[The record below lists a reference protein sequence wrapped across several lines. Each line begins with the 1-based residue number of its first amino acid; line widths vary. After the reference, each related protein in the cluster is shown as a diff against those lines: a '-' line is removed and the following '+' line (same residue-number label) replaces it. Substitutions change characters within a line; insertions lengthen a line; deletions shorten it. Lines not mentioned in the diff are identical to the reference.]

1 MSLYLGIDPGRSGA
15 LALFDA
21 AELMVQTF
29 DMPDTIAGLHTLLCD
44 LPPVKQAMV
53 EKPFFP
59 RMVGTKTVA
68 VMAENYG
75 VLKGALLWRDI
86 PMIEVAPAKWKKALG
101 LSPDKAAS
109 RAKASQIFPACADQ
123 WARVKDDGRA
133 EAALI
138 AWHGFGARAKQ

>member
-1 MSLYLGIDPGRSGA
+1 MTLYIGVDPGRCGA
-15 LALFDA
+15 FALIDG
-21 AELMVQTF
+21 AELTVQTF
-29 DMPDTIAGLHTLLCD
+29 DMPDTIAGLHSLLCN
-44 LPPVKQAMV
+44 LPPVKHAMV

-75 VLKGALLWRDI
+75 ALKSALLWRDI
-86 PMIEVAPAKWKKALG
+86 PMIEVAPAKWKAALG

-109 RAKASQIFPACADQ
+109 RAKASQIFPGNSDQ
-123 WARVKDDGRA
+123 WARAKDDGRA

-138 AWHGFGARAKQ
+138 GWYGMEKHK